1 MEEQRQRDYA
11 MAMEEETVIPPS
23 AGDEKML
30 CILSSHLI
38 QRVNQHSVGQV
49 SWHDEAA
56 VKEEEEGDV
65 NA

>member
-1 MEEQRQRDYA
+1 